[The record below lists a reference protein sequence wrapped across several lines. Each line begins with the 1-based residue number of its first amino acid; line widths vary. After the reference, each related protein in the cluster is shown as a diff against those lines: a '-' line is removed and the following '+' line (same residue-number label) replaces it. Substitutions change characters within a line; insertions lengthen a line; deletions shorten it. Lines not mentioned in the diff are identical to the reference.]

1 MLKLLYKILFTTILI
16 LFTVSQSIFPE
27 KKLKEVVIF
36 FAYNASLPAYQSIL
50 EGFRNS
56 FYKDHP
62 DVYNLSIE
70 YLDIARISDEHYLNH
85 IVDIYND
92 KFKETNI
99 DLLITFGPGLYPLL
113 EKHGFIALK
122 KSSHI
127 AVEFDKLSGES
138 NEYLRSQNT
147 LDIIIKLN
155 FEKSLRII
163 FELFPKNENVF
174 IVSGAAP
181 IDNYYNQALKRDIN
195 KFEDTHNFNFISGFS
210 LDSTLF
216 QVDKIP
222 SNSIVI
228 ITSFMSD
235 KKNIQLTNP
244 ESMSLITAR
253 SKAPCFGV
261 LNTSINK
268 GAIGGYVFNFIN
280 LGNEVGLAANE
291 ILIGKPVNQ
300 VRINEEHFYE
310 HIYDWQQ
317 LKKWNLTE
325 SAVIPAN
332 STFYNKEFNFFSE
345 YKWYFLTVFLFLV
358 FESILIAYLII
369 LNRRQKGVLI
379 QKLEIE
385 NLYHQ
390 LTREDRLLRMV
401 ELTASLSH
409 ELNQPLTAILYN
421 AQAGK
426 RFLNSGNLDSVQA
439 EEIFN
444 NIIEDDK
451 RAASLI
457 SNVKSLMKLEIREKE
472 RVNLNLLLQDTANIF
487 TPEATEKNI
496 QLRLNIKDGAAFVL
510 ADKIQLQQ
518 VILNFLS
525 NAAIAMDDTE
535 LKNRTIEI
543 HQSTNQ
549 DSVTVSVRDHGP
561 GIDETIKEKI
571 FKAFVTTREKG
582 LGIGLAVS
590 RTIIE
595 RHNGEI
601 WAENSKDGGAE
612 FFFKLKTI

>member
-16 LFTVSQSIFPE
+16 LITTSQSIFPE

-36 FAYNASLPAYQSIL
+36 FSYNASLPAYQSIL

-56 FYKDHP
+56 FYKELP
-62 DVYNLSIE
+62 DLYNLSIE
-70 YLDIARISDEHYLNH
+70 YLDIGRISDEHYLKH
-85 IVDIYND
+85 IVDIYNE
-92 KFKETNI
+92 KFKEANI
-99 DLLITFGPGLYPLL
+99 DLLITFGPGIYPLL
-113 EKHGFIALK
+113 EKHGFKALNE
-122 KSSHI
+122 SPHI

-138 NEYLRSQNT
+138 NKYLQSQNT
-147 LDIIIKLN
+147 LDIIVKLN
-155 FEKSLRII
+155 FEKSLRTI

-181 IDNYYNQALKRDIN
+181 IDNYINQALKRDIN

-210 LDSTLF
+210 LDSTLI

-244 ESMSLITAR
+244 ESMHLITAQSR
-253 SKAPCFGV
+253 VPCFGV
-261 LNTSINK
+261 LNTSITR

-291 ILIGKPVNQ
+291 ILIGKPINQ
-300 VRINEEHFYE
+300 IRINEERFYG

-332 STFYNKEFNFFSE
+332 STFYNKEINFFLE
-345 YKWYFLTVFLFLV
+345 YKWYFLTAILFFVL
-358 FESILIAYLII
+358 ESILIAYLFI
-369 LNRRQKGVLI
+369 LNRRQKGVLM
-379 QKLEIE
+379 QKIEIE

-409 ELNQPLTAILYN
+409 ELNQPLTAILYS

-426 RFLNSGNLDSVQA
+426 RFLSSGKLDSDQA

-457 SNVKSLMKLEIREKE
+457 SNVRSLMKLETRESEK
-472 RVNLNLLLQDTANIF
+472 VDLNSLVRDTIQIF
-487 TPEATEKNI
+487 NSEATGKNI
-496 QLRLNIKDGAAFVL
+496 KLKLNIIEEPAFVL

-525 NAAIAMDDTE
+525 NAAIVMDGTE

-543 HQSTNQ
+543 NQSINK
-549 DSVTVSVRDHGP
+549 DSVIVSVRDHGP
-561 GIDETIKEKI
+561 GIDETIKDKI
-571 FKAFVTTREKG
+571 FKAFVTTRKSG
-582 LGIGLAVS
+582 FGIGLAVS

-595 RHNGEI
+595 RHNGDI
-601 WAENSKDGGAE
+601 WVENSKDGGAE
-612 FFFKLKTI
+612 FFFKLKTV